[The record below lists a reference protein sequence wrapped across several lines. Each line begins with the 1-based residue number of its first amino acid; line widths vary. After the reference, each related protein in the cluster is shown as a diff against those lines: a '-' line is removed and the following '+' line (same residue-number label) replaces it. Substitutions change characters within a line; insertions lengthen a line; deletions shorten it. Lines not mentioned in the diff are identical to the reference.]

1 MLEVWSLSLADLKYD
16 GGIQK
21 YLDGY
26 EISPHP
32 DIRRKAATFMVN
44 VNPSRTIRKK
54 MNHHTHYM
62 KLTETRKYVQTLWE
76 GNPNIERA

>member
-1 MLEVWSLSLADLKYD
+1 MCLKFVQEFISGVAFNETIANKFNIKLEECKFD

-32 DIRRKAATFMVN
+32 DIRSKAATFMIN
-44 VNPSRTIRKK
+44 INPNKESER
-54 MNHHTHYM
+54 MNHHTHYS
-62 KLTETRKYVQTLWE
+62 E
-76 GNPNIERA
+76 